1 MLPSPL
7 RSTYRAQSTGK
18 PRVICLTAK
27 RRSKKRGFKGTL
39 HVCKLAQGRYQARRL
54 PCFAPLQSRCIR
66 LEWQCVL
73 HGVGIR
79 KLLGCPR
86 YLLCR

>member
-7 RSTYRAQSTGK
+7 PSMCRAQSTGK

-39 HVCKLAQGRYQARRL
+39 HVCKLAQGRYQARRPL
-54 PCFAPLQSRCIR
+54 CFVSMQSGCIS
-66 LEWQCVL
+66 LEYQCVL
-73 HGVGIR
+73 A
-79 KLLGCPR
+79 
-86 YLLCR
+86 